1 MPIAA
6 LRVAFCKFTDS
17 RQVMGVEASRWDG
30 AMFVPNLETGW
41 WRSSLLHERISAVS
55 PPIASEDAVRRPANL
70 SDCANMFD
78 SSFYIFINLL
88 FQIDN

>member
-6 LRVAFCKFTDS
+6 LRVALCKFTDS
-17 RQVMGVEASRWDG
+17 RQVMGVEASQWDG
-30 AMFVPNLETGW
+30 AMFVPNPEP
-41 WRSSLLHERISAVS
+41 RMVVKQLLPERIPAES

-70 SDCANMFD
+70 SDCANMFN

-88 FQIDN
+88 FQIEN